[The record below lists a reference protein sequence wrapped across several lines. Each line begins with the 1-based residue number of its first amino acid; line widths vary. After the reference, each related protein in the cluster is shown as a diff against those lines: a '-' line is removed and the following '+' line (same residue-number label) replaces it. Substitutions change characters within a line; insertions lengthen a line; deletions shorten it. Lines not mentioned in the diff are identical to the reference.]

1 MDAQMLRRIA
11 ISICLCL
18 FVSSSSFATGEEA
31 PNFDP
36 KPQTSISIDEKD
48 FASDANHARRLLKR
62 SPRGKSSSKSLPS
75 LNRPPREI
83 ALMGWTSEA
92 SFAPNFS
99 KSSVYQQINVYRI

>member
-1 MDAQMLRRIA
+1 MLRKIA

-18 FVSSSSFATGEEA
+18 LVSSSSFAGEEA